1 MVLEEGGGP
10 TPIHWTIEFGPRRI
24 EFRQDGTG
32 MVQMRASAAWIP
44 VESTWIAGPALCWNG
59 VCAQGDI
66 PLD

>member
-1 MVLEEGGGP
+1 MVLGEGGGP
-10 TPIHWTIEFGPRRI
+10 TPIRWTIKLGLRRF
-24 EFRQDGTG
+24 EFRQDGSG

-44 VESTWIAGPALCWNG
+44 VETTWIVGPALCWNG